1 MTLATHQPDAAK
13 DADLIA
19 DYVATGS
26 DDAFRRLVQRHLRL
40 VYGAAR
46 RQIFD
51 PQSADDV
58 TQAVFILLARKA
70 GSVSNPGLLSAWLM
84 AATHYAC
91 CDARKA
97 ANRRRVHERKAA
109 EMNPSGQG
117 DEPDDETIRLLP
129 LLDGAMCQLRE
140 SDRAVVTLR
149 FLEGRSMGEVGAAAG
164 ISESAAAKRV
174 ERALNKL
181 RGMLGCCGARV
192 PLAGLTV
199 ALMAAGEASAGDVSR
214 VTAATMSGTALAAAR
229 GLLPG
234 ASASVSIAKGAGQ
247 IMAIAK
253 AKTVAVVL
261 SAVVVIAGGG
271 GAMVHYLLG
280 QGAGVRTVS
289 DPAVAAGPVASPAIQ
304 EAPAAP
310 IEKNVTPPTVN
321 PPSLPPKDLP
331 ASMASIN
338 GRVKFEGPIPENIKI
353 DMTGVAQCAMQ
364 HREPV
369 NQETV
374 VIGKDRGLANVVVS
388 IKREEGRDLP
398 GGMASDPA
406 VLDQV
411 GCQYKPHVVAVMVG
425 QPIVVKNGDAWL
437 HNIHTL
443 PEKNEAQNM
452 AMPTINPG
460 TKLKTPKEVEYFRV
474 KCDVHPW
481 MSAWVA
487 VLDNPYFAVSDAEG
501 KFSLPKGLPDG
512 DYTLHAWHEKFGEQ
526 DAALTVKDGC
536 ATAEFIFRPR

>member
-1 MTLATHQPDAAK
+1 MTVTPPQPDAAT

-19 DYVATGS
+19 DYVSTGS

-70 GSVSNPGLLSAWLM
+70 GSISNPGLLSAWLM

-91 CDARKA
+91 CDVRKA

-109 EMNPSGQG
+109 EMKPSSRGN
-117 DEPDDETIRLLP
+117 EPEDETIRLLP

-149 FLEGRSMGEVGAAAG
+149 FLEGRSMGEVGTAAG
-164 ISESAAAKRV
+164 ISESAAAKRI
-174 ERALNKL
+174 ERALSKL
-181 RGMLGCCGARV
+181 RGILGRRGARV
-192 PLAGLTV
+192 PLVGLTV

-261 SAVVVIAGGG
+261 SAVVVLGGG
-271 GAMVHYLLG
+271 GAAIVHYVFG
-280 QGAGVRTVS
+280 QSAGVRIVS
-289 DPAVAAGPVASPAIQ
+289 DPVVAAGPIEPPAIP
-304 EAPAAP
+304 APPVAP
-310 IEKNVTPPTVN
+310 IEKNVAPPTVN
-321 PPSLPPKDLP
+321 PPSPAPKDLP
-331 ASMASIN
+331 ASMASVS
-338 GRVKFEGPIPENIKI
+338 GRVKFEGPIPEMMKI
-353 DMTGVAQCAMQ
+353 AMDGVVQCSMQ
-364 HREPV
+364 HREV
-369 NQETV
+369 VYLETA

-481 MSAWVA
+481 MNAWVA
-487 VLDNPYFAVSDAEG
+487 VLDNPYFAISDAEG
-501 KFSLPKGLPDG
+501 KFALPKGLPDG

-526 DAALTVKDGC
+526 DSALTVKDGC